1 MIKEIHKTICIC
13 DCCKKE
19 VNELKDC
26 KIPMTYF
33 YDREVKTSNRKIGL
47 CDECNEKLKNVIRE
61 HFHKFR
67 DVWCV
72 GVEDDE

>member
-1 MIKEIHKTICIC
+1 MIKEINKTICIC

-19 VNELKDC
+19 VNELKVC
-26 KIPMTYF
+26 KIPMIYF
-33 YDREVKTSNRKIGL
+33 YDREVKTSNRKIEL
-47 CDECNEKLKNVIRE
+47 CNECNEKLKNVIRE

-67 DVWCV
+67 DVWCY

>member
-1 MIKEIHKTICIC
+1 MIKEICKTIYIC

-67 DVWCV
+67 DIWCY